1 MNNIRE
7 IIKEKGLRSKWV
19 AEQLG
24 VAESDLSNYKSENR
38 KVPQDKI
45 VKLARICG
53 VSVKDLFPEVK
64 RKTIYKYQE
73 SDWEQ

>member
-53 VSVKDLFPEVK
+53 VSVKDLFPEVI
-64 RKTIYKYQE
+64 RKTIYKY
-73 SDWEQ
+73 

>member
-38 KVPQDKI
+38 KVPQGKI

-64 RKTIYKYQE
+64 RTTIYKY
-73 SDWEQ
+73 